1 MTDSRSR
8 DDIAAWREDPR
19 TPRRTTMR
27 LSDVNIRG
35 RTVIGADGQAI
46 GAVTALF
53 IDATEWRIE
62 SVSVELHK
70 DIADRLGAA
79 RSMFRRGSIEIP
91 IALIQSIG
99 DTVVLGVG
107 VDDLREG
114 RRTTAQDAAPE
125 SWAPQNER

>member
-1 MTDSRSR
+1 
-8 DDIAAWREDPR
+8 
-19 TPRRTTMR
+19 MR
-27 LSDVNIRG
+27 LSDENIRG

-46 GAVTALF
+46 GAITALF

-70 DIADRLGAA
+70 DMADRLGAA

-91 IALIQSIG
+91 VALIQSVG

-114 RRTTAQDAAPE
+114 RRTTAQDAAAPE
-125 SWAPQNER
+125 PWAPQNER

>member
-1 MTDSRSR
+1 
-8 DDIAAWREDPR
+8 
-19 TPRRTTMR
+19 MR
-27 LSDVNIRG
+27 LSDENIRG
-35 RTVIGADGQAI
+35 RTVICADGQAI

-70 DIADRLGAA
+70 DMADRLGAA

-91 IALIQSIG
+91 VALIQSVG

-107 VDDLREG
+107 VDNLREG

-125 SWAPQNER
+125 PWAPQNER